1 MASAGVTAAR
11 IATKDRLWTL
21 PYVLA
26 LTSALFFFSAFYL
39 TLGALPT
46 YLKSN
51 LGSNTGQIGLV
62 LGLFGVTAILPRP
75 TIGRIVNAGVTLPP
89 MLIAAGIFTL
99 ANVLYVGATSIPLLI
114 AFRLFHGLGMA
125 GYTNAAPALVASIT
139 PTTRR
144 GEAMAY
150 WGVANTIALAGGPAL
165 GLALASRWGYP
176 ACFWVAATVGALG
189 ILVTALLW
197 PSQRMPGKFILPPT
211 GQLLESRV
219 LKPAVA
225 CYLLMLGYGTIITF
239 IIILADE
246 RKIAGAGFF
255 FTIYATGLLATRSV
269 AGRLSDRYGRWIVA
283 FPGIASMAAAL
294 LVASLVHSLPIFA
307 LAALLAGG
315 GFGAAQPALLALT
328 VDLVPLD
335 RRGSA
340 VATYYVAHETGIATG
355 SIALGWVAEAITLG
369 GMFALLGAV
378 LLVAVAV
385 LARWVTRG

>member
-1 MASAGVTAAR
+1 MASTGATAAR
-11 IATKDRLWTL
+11 VVEKDRLWTL

-26 LTSALFFFSAFYL
+26 LASALLFFTAFYL

-46 YLKSN
+46 YLKNN

-75 TIGRIVNAGVTLPP
+75 TIGRLVNAGVTLPP
-89 MLIAAGIFTL
+89 MLIATGIFTL
-99 ANVLYVGATSIPLLI
+99 ANVLYVGATSVPLLI

-165 GLALASRWGYP
+165 GLALAHRWGYP
-176 ACFWVAATVGALG
+176 TCFWVAAAVGTLG

-197 PSQRMPGKFILPPT
+197 PSQRLPGRFILPPA

-219 LKPAVA
+219 VKPAIA

-246 RKIAGAGFF
+246 RNIAGAGFF
-255 FTIYATGLLATRSV
+255 FTIYAAGLLMTRAF
-269 AGRLSDRYGRWIVA
+269 AGRFSDRYGRWIVA
-283 FPGIASMAAAL
+283 FPGIASMAASL
-294 LVASLVHSLPIFA
+294 IVASLVHSLPVFA
-307 LAALLAGG
+307 LTALLAGA

-355 SIALGWVAEAITLG
+355 SIALGWVAQAITLG
-369 GMFALLGAV
+369 STFALLGAI
-378 LLVAVAV
+378 LLVAIAV
-385 LARWVTRG
+385 LARWVRT